1 MNDLFCLQTSAEE
14 RYRRKEKKKSRGR
27 SKSRSRGESPTGGK
41 ERSWSRSRDATLD
54 RDSKRKSRRSNLS
67 LEETPILAMPGDII
81 LTESHA
87 PRESAP
93 LSPGQ
98 MERDY
103 RPQPRGGLQRGRIH
117 HYHAAAAP
125 LHHDLRQRPGTGRGQ
140 QRSGQLL
147 PTFLRLQSRRHFRH
161 PHLGLQRRQPR
172 LL

>member
-103 RPQPRGGLQRGRIH
+103 GHNHVEDSSAGGFTTTTL
-117 HYHAAAAP
+117 
-125 LHHDLRQRPGTGRGQ
+125 Q
-140 QRSGQLL
+140 QRHYTMTFDNDPEPEEDNRGADNYLSLIHISE
-147 PTFLRLQSRRHFRH
+147 PTRR
-161 PHLGLQRRQPR
+161 
-172 LL
+172 